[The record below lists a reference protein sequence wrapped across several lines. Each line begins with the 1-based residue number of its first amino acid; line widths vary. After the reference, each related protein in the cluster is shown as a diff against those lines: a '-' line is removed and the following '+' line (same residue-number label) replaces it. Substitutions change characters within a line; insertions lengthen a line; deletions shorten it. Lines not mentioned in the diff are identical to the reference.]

1 MSLYKDTY
9 ETIITTIATS
19 IHDKIQNLVLDINPN
34 KNMVFCKLTTANNTA
49 EYAPVAS
56 KRNQKIITEEKI
68 TASRT
73 KPTQD
78 TIKTHI
84 KTFIK
89 NSLGFTDS
97 TFNQIPTGNEMI
109 RFIFAINFFLEKS
122 LTNVALGLNSTTI
135 LYTPITSSSGFTNRI
150 TSNTN
155 TINNS
160 LVTELYNTLKNINCA
175 NNTGGKLEISGTITS
190 SCSSSSCSSS
200 SSSSSS
206 SSCSSSSM
214 FIVYFNI

>member
-1 MSLYKDTY
+1 MSLYSDTY
-9 ETIITTIATS
+9 ETIVTNIASS
-19 IHDKIQNLVLDINPN
+19 IYNKIKDLVLDINPN
-34 KNMVFCKLTTANNTA
+34 KNMVFCELTTPNNTA

-56 KRNQKIITEEKI
+56 NRKAIKTMEIISST
-68 TASRT
+68 RT

-97 TFNQIPTGNEMI
+97 TFNQTPTGSEML
-109 RFIFAINFFLEKS
+109 RFISAINFFLDKS
-122 LTNVALGLNSTTI
+122 LTNVSLGLNSTTI
-135 LYTPITSSSGFTNRI
+135 LYTPITSSSGFINRI
-150 TSNTN
+150 TLSTN

-160 LVTELYNTLKNINCA
+160 SITQLYDTLKNINCA
-175 NNTGGKLEISGTITS
+175 NNTGGKLEISGGITS

-214 FIVYFNI
+214 FIVYFNL

>member
-1 MSLYKDTY
+1 MSLYSDTY
-9 ETIITTIATS
+9 ETIVTNIASS
-19 IHDKIQNLVLDINPN
+19 IYNKIKDLVLDINPN
-34 KNMVFCKLTTANNTA
+34 KNMIFCELKTANTTA
-49 EYAPVAS
+49 EHSPVAN

-68 TASRT
+68 TAYRT

-97 TFNQIPTGNEMI
+97 TFNQTPTGSEML
-109 RFIFAINFFLEKS
+109 RFISAINFFLEKS
-122 LTNVALGLNSTTI
+122 LTNVSLGLNSTTI
-135 LYTPITSSSGFTNRI
+135 LYTPITSSSGFINRI
-150 TSNTN
+150 TLSTN

-160 LVTELYNTLKNINCA
+160 SITQLYDTLKNINCA
-175 NNTGGKLEISGTITS
+175 NNTGGKLEISGGITS

-214 FIVYFNI
+214 FIVYFNL

>member
-19 IHDKIQNLVLDINPN
+19 IHDKIRNLVLDINPN
-34 KNMVFCKLTTANNTA
+34 KNMIFCELTTANNTP
-49 EYAPVAS
+49 EYAPVANQRS
-56 KRNQKIITEEKI
+56 QKIITVEKI

-73 KPTQD
+73 IPSQD

-97 TFNQIPTGNEMI
+97 TFNQTPTGSEML
-109 RFIFAINFFLEKS
+109 RFISAINFFIEKS

-135 LYTPITSSSGFTNRI
+135 LYTPITSNSGYTNRI

-155 TINNS
+155 TINKS
-160 LVTELYNTLKNINCA
+160 IVTELYNTLKNINCT
-175 NNTGGKLEISGTITS
+175 NNTGGKIEVSGGITS